1 MSVMKAFLEMSHDKP
16 MDMAIGEIAVPLVGA
31 DQVKIAVKAAALK
44 PIDGIRVH
52 LKTDKVLQ
60 VIFGFDVAGVVED
73 VGSDVTSLQVG
84 DRVFGFIERSGV
96 ELNPKRAEPSQNMLS
111 LMQTFWP
118 NCLNLQ
124 VFKMALHFPLLFV
137 RLCSQWVPSS
147 RETMFSCLGELEEL
161 VFMLSKLQK
170 VTLEPKK
177 WPQRLPLPRS
187 TFETSN
193 MVPTLWWTIKLKM
206 LVKS

>member
-1 MSVMKAFLEMSHDKP
+1 MKAFLEMSHDKP

-31 DQVKIAVKAAALK
+31 DQVKIAVKAAALN

-52 LKTDKVLQ
+52 LKTDKVFP
-60 VIFGFDVAGVVED
+60 VIVGFDVAGVVED

-96 ELNPKRAEPSQNMLS
+96 EPKTSGAIAEYAVVDAAHLAKLPESASFQDGAALPTVV
-111 LMQTFWP
+111 LTA
-118 NCLNLQ
+118 LQ
-124 VFKMALHFPLLFV
+124 SMGAIKAGDNVFVSGGAGGVGIHAL
-137 RLCSQWVPSS
+137 QIA
-147 RETMFSCLGELEEL
+147 
-161 VFMLSKLQK
+161 K

-187 TFETSN
+187 TFASN
-193 MVPTLWWTIKLKM
+193 MVPILWWSIKLKM